1 MELLPLIV
9 FATSAIL
16 FVALVVFVKAE
27 QRKGRRILFGRT
39 RSKFDI
45 SLVKFNLW
53 QKRQWEH
60 FLRYILQLGWYYS
73 VHSFLRTTMKLL
85 VAVYDYIETH
95 FERNRLRARDLRAE
109 KRKKVDTHFS
119 AVAEHKAEV
128 ALTPKQ
134 QSELKERK
142 LEEKH

>member
-1 MELLPLIV
+1 MELSPLTV
-9 FATSAIL
+9 FITSAAL
-16 FVALVVFVKAE
+16 FVALVTFVQTE
-27 QRKGRRILFGRT
+27 RRKGSRLILGKART
-39 RSKFDI
+39 SLDV

-73 VHSFLRTTMKLL
+73 LHSFLQTIMRVL
-85 VAVYDYIETH
+85 VAIYDYIETH
-95 FERNRLRARDLRAE
+95 FERNRLRTRHLRAE
-109 KRKKVDTHFS
+109 KRKNVDTHFS

-134 QSELKERK
+134 QDALREKK